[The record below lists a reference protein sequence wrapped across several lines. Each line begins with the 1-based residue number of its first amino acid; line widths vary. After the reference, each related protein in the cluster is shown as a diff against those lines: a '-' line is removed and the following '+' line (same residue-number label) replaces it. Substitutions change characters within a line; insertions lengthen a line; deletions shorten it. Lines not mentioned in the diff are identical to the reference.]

1 MVPTWSQVHVLT
13 GELVETQGTV
23 GGPPPPEPPLPQGGG
38 GVDLKVSKRLLWVG
52 EAAYPLHNITRVHTF
67 VLRPNRAA
75 AVSDFLKW
83 AVPALVAYIVIRNF
97 MADGAL
103 AVLLTL
109 LLVATLI
116 TLGVRLAKVWTAPN
130 EHVLAVETSSAST
143 ALVTLPHPAQLR
155 TLVDYI
161 VNAIEHP
168 EAEFQIRVEKVLVN
182 PKNYHFGDTVNMYGG
197 LSNTGIVKN

>member
-1 MVPTWSQVHVLT
+1 M
-13 GELVETQGTV
+13 ETQGTV
-23 GGPPPPEPPLPQGGG
+23 GGPLPEPPLPQGAG

-67 VLRPNRAA
+67 VLRPKRGE
-75 AVSDFLKW
+75 AVNDFLKW
-83 AVPALVAYIVIRNF
+83 AAVALVVYLVAMNF
-97 MADGAL
+97 MADDSM

-143 ALVTLPHPAQLR
+143 ALVTLPNPAQLR

-168 EAEFQIRVEKVLVN
+168 EAEFEIRVEKVLVN
-182 PKNYHFGDTVNMYGG
+182 PRNYHFGDTVNMYGG
-197 LSNTGIVKN
+197 LANTGIVKN